1 MQIVVPTSL
10 VSLQPGGW
18 LSWIIAGLIA
28 GFLASALVRGRSY
41 GCLLN
46 IVVGLVGAL
55 IGGYVA
61 GLLGIAGI
69 FHFWGSVIIA
79 FLGAVI
85 LVAIL
90 QLFSP
95 ARNKP

>member
-1 MQIVVPTSL
+1 MQIVIPPPMVVL
-10 VSLQPGGW
+10 EPGGL
-18 LSWIIAGLIA
+18 LSWLIAGLIA
-28 GFLASALVRGRSY
+28 GFLASVLVRGRSY

-46 IVVGLVGAL
+46 IVVGLLGAV
-55 IGGYVA
+55 IGGIVA
-61 GLLGIAGI
+61 NLLGIAGV
-69 FHFWGSVIIA
+69 FHFWGSVLIA

-85 LVAIL
+85 LVAVL

>member
-1 MQIVVPTSL
+1 MHIVAPIVV
-10 VSLQPGGW
+10 LQPGGL
-18 LSWIIAGLIA
+18 LSWLIAGLIA
-28 GFLASALVRGRSY
+28 GFLASAIVRGRSY

-46 IVVGLVGAL
+46 IVVGLLGAI

-61 GLLGIAGI
+61 GLLGIAGV
-69 FHFWGSVIIA
+69 FHFWGSVLIA

-90 QLFSP
+90 QLFTP
-95 ARNKP
+95 ARDRR

>member
-1 MQIVVPTSL
+1 MTIVAPSSF
-10 VSLQPGGW
+10 VSLQPGGL
-18 LSWIIAGLIA
+18 LSWLIAGLIA
-28 GFLASALVRGRSY
+28 GFLASLLVRGRSY

-46 IVVGLVGAL
+46 IVVGLLGAV
-55 IGGYVA
+55 IGGIVA
-61 GLLGIAGI
+61 NLLGIAGV
-69 FHFWGSVIIA
+69 FHFWGSVLIA
-79 FLGAVI
+79 FVGAVI